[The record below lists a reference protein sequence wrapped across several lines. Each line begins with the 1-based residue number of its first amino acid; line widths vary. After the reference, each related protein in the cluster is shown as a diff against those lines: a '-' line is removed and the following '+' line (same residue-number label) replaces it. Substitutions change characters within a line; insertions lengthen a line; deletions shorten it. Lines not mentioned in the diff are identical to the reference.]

1 MTRTAKLL
9 MLASCLMFWFIPTVE
24 AFKYDDHLVLLV
36 LHEAEDQPFP
46 GMVAVAGVVLD
57 RVKDDRWP
65 ETLKRVIYQPAQC
78 TDMGVHLRNRHDR
91 RANSTEKGRVGTDGV
106 RTVIVWWWAIQ

>member
-65 ETLKRVIYQPAQC
+65 ETLKRVIYQPAQF
-78 TDMGVHLRNRHDR
+78 TDMGVHMRQRYDS
-91 RANSTEKGRVGTDGV
+91 RAIRYAIEIGKASCRERVCKY
-106 RTVIVWWWAIQ
+106 